1 MENREYLNNLFDI
14 YKDLLT
20 KIEQETFIDYYMEDL
35 SLTEIAENRNITKSS
50 VSKTLK
56 QVTNKLIFYEEKL
69 KIYNKEINLKEL
81 LNLNNITTI
90 KETLK
95 NILNN

>member
-95 NILNN
+95 NILEN